1 MTTQLAAVA
10 AVAASQDSRLSG
22 TIPAVTTL
30 AIIVVLVITR
40 VRGRPLQPARLLA
53 GPLVLMVIGTGSL
66 LAIGVGSSASAPHAA
81 TLHGIDFLIGGADL
95 LDSVVV
101 GTIRGF
107 TVRLCQRDGAAWYRY
122 GPATVALWVLSVGVR
137 VALAVLGTARHA
149 SPLTEGGDLLF
160 MLGLALFCQNLV
172 VIRRNACAAAAPRCR
187 G

>member
-1 MTTQLAAVA
+1 VTTHLAA
-10 AVAASQDSRLSG
+10 AVTSQGSTLGG
-22 TIPAVTTL
+22 TVPAVTTL
-30 AIIVVLVITR
+30 AIIVLLVITR

-53 GPLVLMVIGTGSL
+53 GPLVLMIVGAGSL
-66 LAIGVGSSASAPHAA
+66 LAVGIGSSASGPHAA

-107 TVRLCQRDGAAWYRY
+107 TVRLYQRDGAAWYRY
-122 GPATVALWVLSVGVR
+122 GPATVALWVLSIGVR

-149 SPLTEGGDLLF
+149 SPLTDGGDLLF
-160 MLGLALFCQNLV
+160 MLGLALICQNLV
-172 VIRRNACAAAAPRCR
+172 VIRRNAYVRA